1 MTKNRY
7 RSPRLVI
14 ADPETLA
21 KFHPIG
27 FTVTFK
33 AELLPPAQFAENTIK
48 KAFTEIQSLV
58 HIGHDHKR
66 EHLQN
71 KKARIFFPTVAKAP
85 KSQEDRTSLLAKL
98 KFERSFAS
106 LSFDQIKL
114 ERSFASLSFDQI
126 KLERSFASHSFD
138 QIKMERSFASLY
150 FGQIKLE
157 RIFASLYFGQVKLER
172 SFAV

>member
-1 MTKNRY
+1 MNDAVLIYDGPDGNNFITDYCGKSGWDDVPSTAEELTVVFKSNENVIT
-7 RSPRLVI
+7 RS
-14 ADPETLA
+14 
-21 KFHPIG
+21 G

-71 KKARIFFPTVAKAP
+71 KKARIYFPTVAKAP

-114 ERSFASLSFDQI
+114 ERSFASLFFLCSI
-126 KLERSFASHSFD
+126 
-138 QIKMERSFASLY
+138 
-150 FGQIKLE
+150 
-157 RIFASLYFGQVKLER
+157 
-172 SFAV
+172 